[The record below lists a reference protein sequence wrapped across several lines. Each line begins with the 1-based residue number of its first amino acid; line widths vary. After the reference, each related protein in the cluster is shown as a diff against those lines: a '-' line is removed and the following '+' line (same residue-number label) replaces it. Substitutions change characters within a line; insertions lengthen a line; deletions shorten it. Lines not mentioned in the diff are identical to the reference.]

1 MSSFYEIRCGFYL
14 RTELGGVWDKVAV
27 KVRDGVVTANNKLE
41 IRDVAVYDDKKN
53 PRISSLPPKASTEVS
68 RSSIP
73 CMFFVTN
80 IRLEPVQTPN
90 ISK

>member
-53 PRISSLPPKASTEVS
+53 PRISSLPPKTSTEVS
-68 RSSIP
+68 SN
-73 CMFFVTN
+73 FAFAF
-80 IRLEPVQTPN
+80 
-90 ISK
+90 